1 MKRPMNADSECRLC
15 DIVSPSIV
23 VELELTDFDID
34 QRLLAMSGVSLVIF
48 TSVGCASCRWARQQ
62 LPGFDLPIERLCW
75 IDAGNNGGAVERY
88 QVFHLPALFVVRDG
102 EFYGAL
108 QSRLTPGELS
118 ERLVQ
123 ALNRIPEEL
132 P

>member
-1 MKRPMNADSECRLC
+1 MTADSECRPF

-23 VELELTDFDID
+23 LELELTDFDID
-34 QRLLAMSGVSLVIF
+34 QQLLGLDGVSLVLF
-48 TSVGCASCRWARQQ
+48 TSAGCSSCRWARAQ
-62 LPGFDLPIERLCW
+62 LPELGLPVDRLCW
-75 IDAGNNGGAVERY
+75 VDAADNGGAVERY
-88 QVFHLPALFVVRDG
+88 QVFHLPALFVVSDG

-108 QSRLTPGELS
+108 QSRLTYKELS
-118 ERLVQ
+118 EGLRQ

>member
-34 QRLLAMSGVSLVIF
+34 QQLLAMSGVSLVIF
-48 TSVGCASCRWARQQ
+48 TSAGCASCRWARQQ

-108 QSRLTPGELS
+108 QSRLIPGELS
-118 ERLVQ
+118 ERLVH

>member
-1 MKRPMNADSECRLC
+1 MTADSECRPF

-34 QRLLAMSGVSLVIF
+34 QQLLGLGGVSLLVF
-48 TSVGCASCRWARQQ
+48 TSVGCSSCRWARAQ
-62 LPGFDLPIERLCW
+62 LPGLDLPVERLCW
-75 IDAGNNGGAVERY
+75 IDAADNGGAVERY
-88 QVFHLPALFVVRDG
+88 QVFHLPALFVVNDG

-108 QSRLTPGELS
+108 QSRLTYKELS
-118 ERLVQ
+118 EGLRQ

>member
-1 MKRPMNADSECRLC
+1 
-15 DIVSPSIV
+15 
-23 VELELTDFDID
+23 
-34 QRLLAMSGVSLVIF
+34 MSGVSLVVF

-62 LPGFDLPIERLCW
+62 LPGLDLAVDRLCW
-75 IDAGNNGGAVERY
+75 IDAGNNGGVAERY

-102 EFYGAL
+102 EFHGAL
-108 QSRLTPGELS
+108 QSRLTRNELNAGL
-118 ERLVQ
+118 RQ

>member
-1 MKRPMNADSECRLC
+1 MTADSECRPF

-23 VELELTDFDID
+23 LELELTDFDID
-34 QRLLAMSGVSLVIF
+34 QQLLGLGGVSLVVF
-48 TSVGCASCRWARQQ
+48 TSVGCSSCRWARAR
-62 LPGFDLPIERLCW
+62 LPELELPIDRLCW
-75 IDAGNNGGAVERY
+75 VDAGDNGGAVERY

-102 EFYGAL
+102 EFHGAL
-108 QSRLTPGELS
+108 QSRLTQQDLS
-118 ERLVQ
+118 ESLRQ

>member
-1 MKRPMNADSECRLC
+1 MNTDSKCRSF
-15 DIVSPSIV
+15 DSASPSIV
-23 VELELTDFDID
+23 VECELTDFDAD
-34 QRLLAMSGVSLVIF
+34 QRLLAMSGVSLVVF
-48 TSVGCASCRWARQQ
+48 TSVGCSSCRWARQQ
-62 LPGFDLPIERLCW
+62 LPELDLEVDQLCW

-108 QSRLTPGELS
+108 QSRLARTELNAA
-118 ERLVQ
+118 LGQ
-123 ALNRIPEEL
+123 ALNRNPEEL

>member
-1 MKRPMNADSECRLC
+1 MSTDSLCRPF

-23 VELELTDFDID
+23 VESELTDFDAD

-48 TSVGCASCRWARQQ
+48 TSVGCASCRYAREV
-62 LPGFDLPIERLCW
+62 LPDMVLGIDHLCW
-75 IDAGNNGGAVERY
+75 IDAGDNGGLVERY

-102 EFYGAL
+102 EFFGAL
-108 QSRLTPGELS
+108 HTRLTADALNVA
-118 ERLVQ
+118 LAQ
-123 ALNRIPEEL
+123 ALGRIAEEL

>member
-1 MKRPMNADSECRLC
+1 MCRPF

-23 VELELTDFDID
+23 VELELTDFDAD

-48 TSVGCASCRWARQQ
+48 TSVGCAGCRFAREQ
-62 LPGFDLPIERLCW
+62 LPRLDLAIDRLCW
-75 IDAGNNGGAVERY
+75 IDAGDNGGVVERY

-102 EFYGAL
+102 EFFGPV
-108 QSRLTPGELS
+108 QSRLTSTGLNEAV
-118 ERLVQ
+118 RQ
-123 ALNRIPEEL
+123 ALSRDAEEL